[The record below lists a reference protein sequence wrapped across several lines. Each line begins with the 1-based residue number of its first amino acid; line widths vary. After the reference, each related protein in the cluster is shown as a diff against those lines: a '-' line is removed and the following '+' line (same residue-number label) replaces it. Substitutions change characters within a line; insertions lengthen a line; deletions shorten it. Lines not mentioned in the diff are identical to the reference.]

1 MSDALKRAV
10 HFRQLAK
17 ECHTAALCSSDE
29 MRDHYLQ
36 MEEDYR
42 VQAEAEELSAS
53 AYGD

>member
-1 MSDALKRAV
+1 MSEALKRAV
-10 HFRQLAK
+10 RFRQLAK

-53 AYGD
+53 ACGD